1 MHIFQME
8 TVAYIIN
15 SIPIIIVTKT
25 ALRHH
30 LIYLF
35 FCSKLATKEEI
46 DQMVAQR
53 GFCDNNNGNGVNYIG
68 DRLHL
73 EDMHPANVFIDTIS
87 ETPVC
92 IDCIVKFIRR

>member
-15 SIPIIIVTKT
+15 SITIIIVTKT

-35 FCSKLATKEEI
+35 FCSKSLASYIRLRT
-46 DQMVAQR
+46 DCAQ
-53 GFCDNNNGNGVNYIG
+53 
-68 DRLHL
+68 
-73 EDMHPANVFIDTIS
+73 
-87 ETPVC
+87 
-92 IDCIVKFIRR
+92 